1 MSHFW
6 SCFTSFQFNWLRSLW
21 NFDHLVLLILSC
33 KTCETLFFM
42 KTKDGLSNSAV
53 FLVISFKI
61 LKVFF
66 EESCT
71 CWHSL
76 TKKSDLCKKPLFCYL
91 CCQSWTSVWLLV
103 NKMKL
108 KFHILKFAAG
118 ADEKDFQLYLQKC
131 WICCFTCRY
140 ARSNCKI
147 TYYGKTYRQLFT
159 RPATTTEIFII

>member
-53 FLVISFKI
+53 FLVVSFKI

-76 TKKSDLCKKPLFCYL
+76 TKKSELCKRPLFCYL

-108 KFHILKFAAG
+108 KFHIFKFVAG
-118 ADEKDFQLYLQKC
+118 ADEKDFQIYLQKC
-131 WICCFTCRY
+131 WMCCFTYRY

-147 TYYGKTYRQLFT
+147 TYYGKTYR
-159 RPATTTEIFII
+159 